1 MDDAIGQC
9 GSRELMSSFSDLRT
23 LIGNSVADWR
33 TLHLSDLQFWHRS
46 EARLMLI
53 GLIGLLLVLLIARAG
68 LSRPS
73 GRNQVALPAIPGS
86 VRRSRLA
93 FLVHL
98 PVAFVLAGLLFFVL
112 AIGDPYT
119 SLVTKD
125 VTFPGRR
132 IALMIDAS
140 SSMRAPF
147 RAEHLNARSATDYT
161 FFTTVGAAKRFVETR
176 IKGKYRDLMALIEFG
191 NEAYV
196 VTPFTNDYDNILLSI
211 SLIGD
216 PVEFSMFPDQGTII
230 AQAIEQSIGLF
241 KAFNY
246 LEASGNLL
254 VLFTDGEDTHAVVNG
269 VSLDDIMAAAVA
281 AKIPVY
287 MVRTNYSMKE
297 GKVIPDEL
305 WIPAITKTGGKF
317 FAASDEASI
326 IDAINEIDRVSAGTI
341 ELKQYTQQQSRFAMF
356 TSAAIAFW
364 TLAAVLKLTVP
375 YFRKL
380 P

>member
-1 MDDAIGQC
+1 
-9 GSRELMSSFSDLRT
+9 MSSLSELRAFFDGT
-23 LIGNSVADWR
+23 IADWR
-33 TLHLSDLQFWHRS
+33 TLHLSELQFWHRGD
-46 EARLMLI
+46 ARLMLI
-53 GLIGLLLVLLIARAG
+53 GLIGLLLVLVIARSSVSRRAG
-68 LSRPS
+68 RH
-73 GRNQVALPAIPGS
+73 QIVLPAIPGS
-86 VRRSRLA
+86 MTRSRLS
-93 FLVHL
+93 FLVHT

-119 SLVTKD
+119 SLVTRQ

-147 RAEHLNARSATDYT
+147 LAQHLNARAATDYT
-161 FFTTVGAAKRFVETR
+161 FFTTVGAAKRFVDQR
-176 IKGKYRDLMALIEFG
+176 IKGKYRDLMALVEFG

-211 SLIGD
+211 GLIGD

-241 KAFNY
+241 KAFNF
-246 LEASGNLL
+246 LEASGNLM

-269 VSLDDIMAAAVA
+269 VSLDDIMVSAVTN
-281 AKIPVY
+281 KIPVY

-317 FAASDEASI
+317 FAASDETSI

-356 TSAAIAFW
+356 TSIAIACW
-364 TLAAVLKLTVP
+364 TLAALLKLTVP

>member
-1 MDDAIGQC
+1 M
-9 GSRELMSSFSDLRT
+9 MSSISDLRAF
-23 LIGNSVADWR
+23 LAGGVADWR
-33 TLHLSDLQFWHRS
+33 ALHLSDLQFWHRS

-53 GLIGLLLVLLIARAG
+53 SLIGLVLVLLIARSGIAR
-68 LSRPS
+68 RP
-73 GRNQVALPAIPGS
+73 GRHQILLPAVPGS
-86 VRRSRLA
+86 VARARLS
-93 FLVHL
+93 FLIHT
-98 PVAFVLAGLLFFVL
+98 PAAFVLAGLLFFVL

-119 SLVTKD
+119 SLVTRD

-132 IALMIDAS
+132 ITLLIDAS

-147 RAEHLNARSATDYT
+147 VAQHLNARSATDYT
-161 FFTTVGAAKRFVETR
+161 FFTTVGAAKRFVEMR
-176 IKGKYRDLMALIEFG
+176 IKGKYRDLMGLVEFG

-216 PVEFSMFPDQGTII
+216 PVEFTMFPDQGTII

-241 KAFNY
+241 KAFKF
-246 LEASGNLL
+246 LDASGNLL
-254 VLFTDGEDTHAVVNG
+254 VIFTDGEDTHAVVNG
-269 VSLDDIMAAAVA
+269 VSLDDIMASAVA
-281 AKIPVY
+281 AKVPVY

-326 IDAINEIDRVSAGTI
+326 LDAITEIDRVSAGSI
-341 ELKQYTQQQSRFAMF
+341 EVKQYTQQQPRFAMF
-356 TSAAIAFW
+356 TAAAIGCW
-364 TLAAVLKLTVP
+364 ILAAALKLTVP

>member
-1 MDDAIGQC
+1 
-9 GSRELMSSFSDLRT
+9 MSSSLSDLRAF
-23 LIGNSVADWR
+23 IAGSVADWR
-33 TLHLSDLQFWHRS
+33 TLHLSELQFWHRS

-53 GLIGLLLVLLIARAG
+53 GFIGLVLVLLIARSG
-68 LSRPS
+68 LSSRRA
-73 GRNQVALPAIPGS
+73 GRNQIVLPAVPGS
-86 VRRSRLA
+86 VARSHLS
-93 FLVHL
+93 FLVHA

-119 SLVTKD
+119 SLITRN

-132 IALMIDAS
+132 IAMMIDAS

-147 RAEHLNARSATDYT
+147 LAQHLNARAATDYT
-161 FFTTVGAAKRFVETR
+161 FFTTVGAAKRFVELR
-176 IKGKYRDLMALIEFG
+176 MKGKYRDLMALVEFG

-241 KAFNY
+241 QAFNF
-246 LEASGNLL
+246 LEASGNLM

-269 VSLDDIMAAAVA
+269 VSLDDIMASAVA

-305 WIPAITKTGGKF
+305 WIPAVTKTGGKF
-317 FAASDEASI
+317 FAASDENSLL
-326 IDAINEIDRVSAGTI
+326 DAINEIDRVSAGSI

-356 TSAAIAFW
+356 TSAAIGCW
-364 TLAAVLKLTVP
+364 ILAVALKLTVP